1 MDTLKV
7 ERVEHVAWVTLTS
20 RTFVPKLFT
29 ELGETFRS
37 LAREPELRAVVIL
50 SDQKGFSFGLDLPAA
65 FGEFG
70 HLFGGG
76 LAAERQQLLAL
87 IRQWQDDLDAV
98 ARCPV
103 PVIAAIHGWCI
114 GAGLDL
120 AAACDLRLASADARL
135 SLRETKVAIVADL
148 GSLQRLAGIVGRGHL
163 AELAFR
169 GHDVDAPR
177 AHAMGLVN
185 EVFADR
191 DALVAGARALAAE
204 IAGNAPLVVRGVKEM
219 LRAGDGHAVADGLRY
234 VSAWNSAFL
243 ASEDLGEALQ
253 AFLEKRAPDYKGR

>member
-1 MDTLKV
+1 MQTV
-7 ERVEHVAWVTLTS
+7 RVETVDHVAWVTLTS
-20 RTFVPKLFT
+20 KTFIPAMFA
-29 ELGETFRS
+29 ELGETFRG
-37 LAREPELRAVVIL
+37 LARQPELRAVVIA
-50 SDQKGFSFGLDLPAA
+50 SDQKGFSFGLDLTAA
-65 FGEFG
+65 FAEFG
-70 HLFGGG
+70 ELFTGG

-120 AAACDLRLASADARL
+120 AAACDLRLASADARI
-135 SLRETKVAIVADL
+135 SLRETRVAIVADL
-148 GSLQRLAGIVGRGHL
+148 GSLQRLAGLVGRGHL
-163 AELAFR
+163 AELAFT
-169 GHDVDAPR
+169 GKDVTAER

-191 DALVAGARALAAE
+191 EALLAGARALAAD
-204 IAGNAPLVVRGVKEM
+204 IAGNAPLVVRGVKDI
-219 LRAGDGHAVADGLRY
+219 LNAGQGHAVADGLRY

-253 AFLEKRAPDYKGR
+253 AFMEKRPPAYKGR

>member
-7 ERVEHVAWVTLTS
+7 ERDGAIAWVTLTS
-20 RTFVPKLFT
+20 RTFVPRLFA
-29 ELGETFRS
+29 ELGETFRG
-37 LAREPELRAVVIL
+37 LAREPELRAVVIA
-50 SDQKGFSFGLDLPAA
+50 SDQKAFSFGLDLPAA

-103 PVIAAIHGWCI
+103 PVVAAIHGWCI

-120 AAACDLRLASADARL
+120 ASACDLRLASADARL
-135 SLRETKVAIVADL
+135 SLRETRVAIVADL

-163 AELAFR
+163 AELAFT
-169 GHDVDAPR
+169 GKDVTAER

-191 DALVAGARALAAE
+191 DSLLAGAKVLAAE
-204 IAGNAPLVVRGVKEM
+204 LAGNAPLVVRGVKEM

-253 AFLEKRAPDYKGR
+253 SFLEKRAPDYKGR

>member
-1 MDTLKV
+1 METL
-7 ERVEHVAWVTLTS
+7 RVETTDHVALVTLTS
-20 RTFVPKLFT
+20 RTFVPALFR
-29 ELGETFRS
+29 EIGEAFRS
-37 LAREPELRAVVIL
+37 LAREPELRAVVVT
-50 SDQKGFSFGLDLPAA
+50 SDQKAFSFGLDLPAA
-65 FGEFG
+65 FAEYGE
-70 HLFGGG
+70 LFAGG
-76 LAAERQQLLAL
+76 LASERQRLLGL

-120 AAACDLRLASADARL
+120 ASACDLRLASADARI

-163 AELAFR
+163 AELAFT
-169 GHDVDAPR
+169 GKDVTAER

-191 DALVAGARALAAE
+191 EALLAGARALAAE
-204 IAGNAPLVVRGVKEM
+204 IAANAPLVVRGVKEM
-219 LRAGDGHAVADGLRY
+219 LRAGEGHAVADGLRY

-253 AFLEKRAPDYKGR
+253 AFMEKRPPAYKGR